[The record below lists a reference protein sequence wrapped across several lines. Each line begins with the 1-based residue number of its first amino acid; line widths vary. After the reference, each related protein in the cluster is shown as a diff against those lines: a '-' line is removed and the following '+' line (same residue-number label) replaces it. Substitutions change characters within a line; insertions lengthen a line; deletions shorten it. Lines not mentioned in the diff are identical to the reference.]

1 MDTPKET
8 LGIRHQRAVIPV
20 LSCGKIQCCPM
31 KVKHHT
37 DISIF
42 RSCGTFYLIQTAGLT
57 PCTAGRSSWL
67 QQNHPVRTKKGD
79 FCHLAS
85 KRSTKFSVFCWNV
98 SSHACSSAESSLPH
112 LHRAEICLQQAL
124 MPEIDLSRPVQ
135 QCLSKERKAFCVSF
149 SVYCELQ
156 LVHVGR
162 ELSVLVF
169 QE

>member
-1 MDTPKET
+1 MLSHESKTPH
-8 LGIRHQRAVIPV
+8 RHQYFQVVWHFLFDPDCR
-20 LSCGKIQCCPM
+20 
-31 KVKHHT
+31 T
-37 DISIF
+37 DPLH
-42 RSCGTFYLIQTAGLT
+42 CWEEQLVTAEP
-57 PCTAGRSSWL
+57 PCED
-67 QQNHPVRTKKGD
+67 KKGD

-85 KRSTKFSVFCWNV
+85 EGSTKFSVFCWNV

-169 QE
+169 QEWWGFFSFC